1 LYNYINDISILLPS
15 SATDSKTTTYYA

>member
-15 SATDSKTTTYYA
+15 SATHSKTATY